1 MNLVV
6 SGSGPLKVIDE
17 FNSLVFRGP
26 ERLVDSMEFGL
37 TVRQCAGV
45 MTRAGERIMI
55 LSQLL

>member
-37 TVRQCAGV
+37 TVRQ
-45 MTRAGERIMI
+45 
-55 LSQLL
+55 LSLIHI